1 MPIWDDIR
9 RGARAVLDES
19 NKLGRVGRLKG
30 QVRSLE
36 ATLGDRIYELGTQV
50 LELHRRNELHHY
62 ELDQLFV
69 EIQSLQ
75 RELREREAEID
86 QLSGHDRPGRSQAAC
101 PDCGGPVTTAD
112 RFCRK
117 CGANLRG

>member
-9 RGARAVLDES
+9 RGARSVLDES
-19 NKLGRVGRLKG
+19 NKLGRMARLKA

-62 ELDQLFV
+62 ELDALFV

-86 QLSGHDRPGRSQAAC
+86 GLTGHEPAGKGRAEC
-101 PDCGGPVTTAD
+101 PDCGAAVTGAD

-117 CGANLRG
+117 CGASLRG